1 MNNMRA
7 FSICVVVVSSCT
19 LAVCVWVS
27 ASFAAEMNDQE
38 QGIPEQQQDE
48 RIRKRLEE
56 NRMLFE
62 KMHPATISGKVVDQF
77 GNSIE
82 GADVIVSWEAATWL
96 LGKRDKTRR
105 DWFTT
110 DKYGFWIFTLQK
122 PFYATIKVKK
132 TGYEESCGFPVDFS
146 KGNVLRNSP
155 VIITL
160 RKKGETT
167 FLVKGESYDAIRVF
181 APDSQTNSVDV
192 LWTREDGKRQRYL
205 NRDFTVAAEKVSGS
219 NTWTVT
225 YTATGATGGMIFT
238 NELLYVAPSDG
249 YQREVVL
256 NGPPWP
262 TYMYLRSRSPSIY
275 SRVQLRQD
283 TWWEPDRGE
292 GFRLITESWVNP
304 YGDRNL
310 EYDSRLETNW
320 HVMDELRREA
330 KAAIQAKRLPPKPD
344 VSRRI
349 KAMNERLENE
359 KAGNVRSTRGH

>member
-1 MNNMRA
+1 
-7 FSICVVVVSSCT
+7 V
-19 LAVCVWVS
+19 L
-27 ASFAAEMNDQE
+27 
-38 QGIPEQQQDE
+38 
-48 RIRKRLEE
+48 
-56 NRMLFE
+56 
-62 KMHPATISGKVVDQF
+62 
-77 GNSIE
+77 
-82 GADVIVSWEAATWL
+82 VSWEAATWL

-105 DWFTT
+105 DWIKTDGYGAWTFTI
-110 DKYGFWIFTLQK
+110 KK
-122 PFYATIKVKK
+122 PFYATVKVKK
-132 TGYEESCGFPVDFS
+132 DGYEASYGFSVDLS
-146 KGNVLRNSP
+146 KGNISHDSP
-155 VIITL
+155 VVITL

-167 FLVKGESYDAIRVF
+167 FLVKGESHDAIRVF

-283 TWWEPDRGE
+283 TWREPDRGE

-304 YGDRNL
+304 YGDLNL